1 MTAIRNTILSIL
13 AAALAIACTEE
24 TPQEEKTPL
33 VVSPQSVNVA
43 ALGEQKVITLSSASD
58 WYARPAHSW
67 LKVLNA
73 SGKASASPQQLT
85 VSAEENK
92 TTAARS
98 TTLTVSNLDG
108 ESATV
113 TVNQAAGTGDTGLR
127 GIYTADDLV
136 GFAKAVNG
144 EGSIALYM
152 VDGVVKLMKDI
163 DASSIKEWVPAGS
176 PDKPLTVNFDGGGHS
191 IKNVNWTVDLSKYP
205 YAGLIGY
212 ARGITIE
219 RITFGNSGSNVE
231 FKGTSANAAQIGGVV
246 GAAFA
251 SSIERVTNNATLT
264 MKENGGPGK
273 NISIGGIAGFT
284 DSGTTVGH
292 AENKSRG
299 CVNNGTLLVSVPC
312 KEGGLVGHNEGIIVN
327 CINSGAVLGKISGK
341 LGPGWGCSFNKV
353 RENFTGNTGNGHVG
367 DYDKYAS
374 NPEAAPSDAIL
385 NSMMNASDGYDIDSN
400 TIDWTADSYYDWDT
414 VESIRLHD
422 GATYYH
428 YSFSVVPR
436 HMYVLEI
443 DLSNPGIE
451 LASAVAND
459 VIPNPNGNNNDNNGF
474 KIRETLSQLCA
485 RKRSEGQN
493 ILAATNCCFFDS
505 NDGISRGF
513 HVEDGEPVY
522 INNPAVVT
530 QLKNHS
536 WCFAVYADGTAACGK
551 KTFSGRLRTGGMEY
565 SFTSVNDTTLRHASP
580 SVSPVNLFTSRYVRT
595 PHPAHPGLVNELAR
609 DVVYVICE
617 YTGEPMKVNA
627 GYAPAKVVDVLD
639 GRSTSIGNLPYIT
652 QKNRVGIAVSGA
664 NASRFA
670 SLKAGD
676 TVELKCEI
684 SVEGHSSTPITTL
697 ESTMYQVMLNG
708 NDNTATIPTNS
719 TNYTAYDPMTFPVV
733 SKDGKKVWLVE
744 IDGRQLWYSM
754 GVKIYEVFRIAQRLG
769 GWNVTRMDGGGS
781 SSMWL
786 WNPSNARGGLVS
798 SPADTKG
805 ERSCLTYMI
814 LREKH

>member
-1 MTAIRNTILSIL
+1 MFLCLL
-13 AAALAIACTEE
+13 AAALAIGCNEKP
-24 TPQEEKTPL
+24 PQEEKTPL
-33 VVSPQSVNVA
+33 VVSPLNVNVA
-43 ALGEQKVITLSSASD
+43 ALGEQKTITLSSSSD
-58 WYARPAHSW
+58 WYARSSQSW

-85 VSAEENK
+85 ISAEENK
-92 TTAARS
+92 AKTGRS
-98 TTLTVSNLDG
+98 AELTVSNLDG
-108 ESATV
+108 ETATV
-113 TVNQAAGTGDTGLR
+113 TVNQAEGTGDTGLR

-163 DASSIKEWVPAGS
+163 DASSIKEWIPAGS
-176 PDKPLTVNFDGGGHS
+176 PEKPLTVNFDGGGHS
-191 IKNVNWTVDLSKYP
+191 IKNIGWTVDLSKHP

-212 ARGITIE
+212 AKGITIE
-219 RITFGNSGSNVE
+219 RIVFGNSGSTVE
-231 FKGTSANAAQIGGVV
+231 FKGTSATAAQIGGVV

-251 SSIERVTNNATLT
+251 TSIEKVTNNATLV

-284 DSGTTVGH
+284 DSGTTVGN
-292 AENKSRG
+292 AEIKARG
-299 CVNNGTLLVSVPC
+299 CVNNGDILVSVPC
-312 KEGGLVGHNEGIIVN
+312 KQGGLVGHNEGVIVN
-327 CINSGAVLGKISGK
+327 CTNAGAILGKISDK
-341 LGPGWGCSFNKV
+341 LGPGWGCSVNKV

-374 NPEAAPSDAIL
+374 NPSAAPSDAIL
-385 NSMMNASDGYDIDSN
+385 NSMMNASEGYDIDSN
-400 TIDWTADSYYDWDT
+400 FIDWTADSYYDWET
-414 VESIRLHD
+414 VESIRLHE

-451 LASAVAND
+451 LTGAVAND

-474 KIRETLSQLCA
+474 RIRETLSQLCA
-485 RKRSEGQN
+485 RKRSEGQT
-493 ILAATNCCFFDS
+493 ILAGTNCCFFDS

-522 INNPAVVT
+522 INNPDVVKK
-530 QLKNHS
+530 LVNHS
-536 WCFAVYADGTAACGK
+536 WAFAVYADGTAACGK
-551 KTFSGRLRTGGMEY
+551 KSFSGKVRAGGTEF
-565 SFTSVNDTTLRHASP
+565 SFYSVNDTTLRHSSP

-595 PHPAHPGLVNELAR
+595 PHPAHPELVNELAR
-609 DVVYVICE
+609 DAVYVICE

-627 GYAPAKVVDVLD
+627 GYAQAKVVSVID
-639 GRSTSIGNLPYIT
+639 GRSSSINDLPYIT
-652 QKNRVGIAVSGA
+652 QKNRVGIAVSGS
-664 NASRFA
+664 NASKFA
-670 SLKAGD
+670 ALKAGD
-676 TVELKCEI
+676 TVEFKCDI
-684 SVEGHSSTPITTL
+684 TITGHGTTPMTALSSTMFMI
-697 ESTMYQVMLNG
+697 MDNG
-708 NDNTATIPTNS
+708 ADATSTIPVTNTS
-719 TNYTAYDPMTFPVV
+719 ITNYDPMTYPVV

-754 GVKIYEVFRIAQRLG
+754 GVKAYEMYRIAKKLG

-781 SSMWL
+781 AAMWL
-786 WNPSNARGGLVS
+786 WNPSTSRGALVS
-798 SPADTKG
+798 HPADSKG